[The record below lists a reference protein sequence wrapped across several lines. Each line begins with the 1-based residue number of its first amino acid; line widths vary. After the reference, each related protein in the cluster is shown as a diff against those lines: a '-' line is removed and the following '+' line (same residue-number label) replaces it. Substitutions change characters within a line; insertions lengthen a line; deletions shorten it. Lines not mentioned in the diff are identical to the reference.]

1 MPGTDPVGTD
11 PVGAASVGAAGAG
24 AAAAQLEKNILG
36 FPYRPQIQPGG
47 VLVQGGCLQSITS
60 LTAVLRGKWARG
72 HAGRV

>member
-1 MPGTDPVGTD
+1 MPGTD

-24 AAAAQLEKNILG
+24 MGLEAAAAQLEKNILG